1 MLTADPT
8 EDLLIDAYLA
18 PWKESVFTDGL
29 PTLLQQAI
37 ALLPVHSALKFAR
50 FLKHG
55 YDTQW
60 DMTGAVPSILSNS
73 GPSEG
78 YDPAHVHPLV
88 LAPLLTIFFLTGI
101 TSLESVS
108 VCQSTDTVIHCIAQG
123 GRIRV

>member
-55 YDTQW
+55 HDTQW

-78 YDPAHVHPLV
+78 YDPRM
-88 LAPLLTIFFLTGI
+88 
-101 TSLESVS
+101 
-108 VCQSTDTVIHCIAQG
+108 CIHSSWPPS
-123 GRIRV
+123 